1 MLGFCACIAMPGEH
15 SLFTDVIGGAIKER
29 HQAFLFYTLVKSSN
43 LMVQET
49 QHLVYYISYFLMYYC
64 CIPQAMAILP
74 NTWNERHRFYID
86 LGDNC
91 PIKVSFAV
99 KAVISA

>member
-1 MLGFCACIAMPGEH
+1 MPGEH
-15 SLFTDVIGGAIKER
+15 SLFTDVIVGAIKER

-43 LMVQET
+43 LMVQER
-49 QHLVYYISYFLMYYC
+49 QHLFYYISYFLMYYC
-64 CIPQAMAILP
+64 CISQAMAFLP
-74 NTWNERHRFYID
+74 NAWNKRQGFYID

-99 KAVISA
+99 KAVFNA